1 MYFLSVSLQNPI
13 YASQNEIMPFFTP
26 SPCLSIQ
33 VASLL
38 STFLNLHGYNTSSQ
52 KVKLT
57 HNNKA
62 ECWGQGMS
70 IQDQIPSS
78 SFQHPPPKGSEC
90 RAREHT
96 LPLFLFIRVLFLK
109 K

>member
-57 HNNKA
+57 HNNKLT
-62 ECWGQGMS
+62 S
-70 IQDQIPSS
+70 RHSS
-78 SFQHPPPKGSEC
+78 NLVQLTPPNIYKYIYL
-90 RAREHT
+90 
-96 LPLFLFIRVLFLK
+96 LPL
-109 K
+109 